1 MSMEWLNNVSAVA
14 AVIGALCSVICAG
27 VSVAVFFKA
36 KRGDFTKKIE
46 KGDAD
51 ARRHADQHARRID
64 RELAEQGDRIGSMES
79 MLARIE
85 QQQQH
90 NLVARDLS
98 PLHEKINRLGENV
111 AAATAETRAMREQ
124 LAVIHAHLMGKAL

>member
-1 MSMEWLNNVSAVA
+1 MEWLNNVSAIA
-14 AVIGALCSVICAG
+14 AVISAMCSVIAAG
-27 VSVAVFFKA
+27 VSVAVFIKA

-64 RELAEQGDRIGSMES
+64 RELVEQGDRIGSMENT
-79 MLARIE
+79 LARIE

-90 NLVARDLS
+90 NLVGKDLS
-98 PLHEKINRLGENV
+98 PLHEKINGVALQV
-111 AAATAETRAMREQ
+111 AAVTAEIRGTREQ
-124 LAVIHAHLMGKAL
+124 LVVIQRFLMGKTS